1 MHKSVSIPNWF
12 DVTGSILTV
21 PILLSTSIRKVK
33 FKTKKN
39 NQASG
44 CSLNSNKFFFGNIS
58 QIVNIFSCVII
69 TVIALSNKKVPG
81 A

>member
-1 MHKSVSIPNWF
+1 MEFEKNNGYTLP
-12 DVTGSILTV
+12 
-21 PILLSTSIRKVK
+21 SIRKVK